1 MMGYYS
7 LNMETIKVQNSTGCI
22 LSHCCVGLSIVI
34 VVLNV
39 LKHNGMNS
47 VTQLCWTEHCDC
59 CFECFETQWDEFCHP
74 VVLDRAL

>member
-1 MMGYYS
+1 
-7 LNMETIKVQNSTGCI
+7 
-22 LSHCCVGLSIVI
+22 VI

-59 CFECFETQWDEFCHP
+59 CFECFETQRDEFCHP
-74 VVLDRAL
+74 VVLD